1 MKSLKVLAVAVA
13 ASAALVLSTSAPAK
27 SPPFPM
33 NPYGGGSSDPGYAFY
48 LQTLIGH
55 GSKYKPTAY
64 CAQSS
69 VFPRGTQVVFRLVI
83 FNTTS
88 GKIVTGKDLSN
99 LTLKIQGVP
108 DITVAFKPQGGNPD
122 ATSPWL
128 WATPWTVPAD
138 YPLGK
143 FVFKF
148 VAKVKKTGKA
158 VTYDPVVPGT
168 EWQVTPAP

>member
-1 MKSLKVLAVAVA
+1 MKSLKVLAVAIA
-13 ASAALVLSTSAPAK
+13 ATAAMVLSTSAPAAP
-27 SPPFPM
+27 PPFPM

-55 GSKYKPTAY
+55 GSKYKPSVY
-64 CAQSS
+64 CAQAS
-69 VFPRGTQVVFRLVI
+69 VFPRGTQVVFRMVI
-83 FNTTS
+83 YNTKTGRVVS
-88 GKIVTGKDLSN
+88 GKDLSR
-99 LTLKIQGVP
+99 LTLQIQGVP
-108 DITVAFKPQGGNPD
+108 DQIVPFRPQGGNPD

-128 WATPWTVPAD
+128 WSKAWTVPAD

-148 VAKVKKTGKA
+148 VAKTKAGKT